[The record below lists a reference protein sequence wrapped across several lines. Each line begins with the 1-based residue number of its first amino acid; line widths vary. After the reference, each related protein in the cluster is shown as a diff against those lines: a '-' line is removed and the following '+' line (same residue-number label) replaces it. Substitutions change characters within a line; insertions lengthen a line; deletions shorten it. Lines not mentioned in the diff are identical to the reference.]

1 MILESYPLSALL
13 LNHIFSESSI
23 LLWVLPSGLPL
34 PSIESGWL
42 VGLNFSPISEQKY
55 FGIYGIAHICYG
67 IFSTMC
73 LSSVS
78 LKALIVVVFWLLVFA
93 IARVKDAAV

>member
-1 MILESYPLSALL
+1 MSMILIMEQGRAFTFDLL
-13 LNHIFSESSI
+13 
-23 LLWVLPSGLPL
+23 
-34 PSIESGWL
+34 GWL

>member
-1 MILESYPLSALL
+1 MRCCIQLATSHILGSNYTIYVSNSYL
-13 LNHIFSESSI
+13 IFD
-23 LLWVLPSGLPL
+23 L
-34 PSIESGWL
+34 L
-42 VGLNFSPISEQKY
+42 VGYNFSPISEQKY

-67 IFSTMC
+67 IFSTIC